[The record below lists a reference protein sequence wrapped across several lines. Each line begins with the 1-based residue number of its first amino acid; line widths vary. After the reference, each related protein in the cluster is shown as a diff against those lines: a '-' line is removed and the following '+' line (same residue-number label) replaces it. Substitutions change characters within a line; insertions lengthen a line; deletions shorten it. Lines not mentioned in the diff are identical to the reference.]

1 MIPLERYVASLMPL
15 QKNISPYKA
24 IPSLRPFNPDDFLA
38 TLELYGPQ
46 LTTGIRGDWEG
57 LYRRFFRSI
66 NFSVWF
72 NARYEEVSDKLSK
85 LHLQALSD
93 ADLSGWACSRSE
105 VEVVDM
111 VLRLRAKLTTAD
123 TLHVSQH
130 TRDKLNANLQTLF
143 KSLPEDLQSV
153 LCAT

>member
-1 MIPLERYVASLMPL
+1 MCTLTETHVIFGIINHVAFPL
-15 QKNISPYKA
+15 Q
-24 IPSLRPFNPDDFLA
+24 
-38 TLELYGPQ
+38 
-46 LTTGIRGDWEG
+46 
-57 LYRRFFRSI
+57 
-66 NFSVWF
+66 
-72 NARYEEVSDKLSK
+72 
-85 LHLQALSD
+85 
-93 ADLSGWACSRSE
+93 DLSGWACSHSE

-111 VLRLRAKLTTAD
+111 VLRLRSKLTTAD

>member
-1 MIPLERYVASLMPL
+1 MNLHTHVFMSTHVCTHYETLVIFRIIIHMAFPL
-15 QKNISPYKA
+15 Q
-24 IPSLRPFNPDDFLA
+24 
-38 TLELYGPQ
+38 
-46 LTTGIRGDWEG
+46 
-57 LYRRFFRSI
+57 
-66 NFSVWF
+66 
-72 NARYEEVSDKLSK
+72 
-85 LHLQALSD
+85 
-93 ADLSGWACSRSE
+93 DLSGWACSRSE